1 MRSAEMYL
9 IAAEGYARSGNVSEA
24 VANLNLLKAARKA
37 NLYNG
42 SLNAEAVLKEVLI
55 ERRKELFGEGFSL
68 SDIIRTQGRVV
79 RNPYTTADGKPIK
92 VKVTTP
98 DGTVKEVDA
107 RGHSVFTFPDKSEFV
122 PNSRYYIFPIPQ
134 KETESNPNL

>member
-1 MRSAEMYL
+1 M
-9 IAAEGYARSGNVSEA
+9 
-24 VANLNLLKAARKA
+24 
-37 NLYNG
+37 
-42 SLNAEAVLKEVLI
+42 LI

-68 SDIIRTQGRVV
+68 SDIIRTQGKVV

-107 RGHSVFTFPDKSEFV
+107 RGHSVFTFLIKVNLCLIVAIIYSQYHKKKRKAILIFNYYLTFTFKSDSGND
-122 PNSRYYIFPIPQ
+122 NSRNF
-134 KETESNPNL
+134 L

>member
-1 MRSAEMYL
+1 M
-9 IAAEGYARSGNVSEA
+9 
-24 VANLNLLKAARKA
+24 
-37 NLYNG
+37 
-42 SLNAEAVLKEVLI
+42 LI

-68 SDIIRTQGRVV
+68 SDIIRTQGKVV

-107 RGHSVFTFPDKSEFV
+107 RGHSVFTFLIKV
-122 PNSRYYIFPIPQ
+122 
-134 KETESNPNL
+134 NLCLIVAIIYSQYHKRNGKQS

>member
-1 MRSAEMYL
+1 MYL

-68 SDIIRTQGRVV
+68 SDIIRTQGKVV

-92 VKVTTP
+92 
-98 DGTVKEVDA
+98 
-107 RGHSVFTFPDKSEFV
+107 S
-122 PNSRYYIFPIPQ
+122 
-134 KETESNPNL
+134 